1 MRAGYANLRRG
12 KKSQQRK
19 VGREEEGSSSNRQEL
34 AAFVFALRCTP
45 VTNPKLYLC
54 DNQALLNAVKK
65 WVGEDRKATSV
76 RAPDAD
82 MLQEPIEEL

>member
-19 VGREEEGSSSNRQEL
+19 VGREEEGSSSNRQEI

-45 VTNPKLYLC
+45 V
-54 DNQALLNAVKK
+54 
-65 WVGEDRKATSV
+65 VGTDKSNDLDHFAK
-76 RAPDAD
+76 
-82 MLQEPIEEL
+82 